1 MYVTIRILTHI
12 LYTSTDIQI
21 ICYPQSF
28 SIQSSC
34 FRGAGNLG
42 LCLLIRSG
50 LFSDFLCSSAGYAPP
65 GTVVIEVPAVGGL
78 GPWEGFRNE

>member
-1 MYVTIRILTHI
+1 MMTLSFRC
-12 LYTSTDIQI
+12 
-21 ICYPQSF
+21 ICYPKRF
-28 SIQSSC
+28 SIHGWC

-42 LCLLIRSG
+42 LCLLIRTG

-78 GPWEGFRNE
+78 APLGGFRKESCSIGNVNIYY